1 MSPREVQR
9 AAGAWLLEASVLVA
23 ILPIVDQAVSD
34 GGVTWK
40 MALLAYTS
48 RNWEKRVM
56 YDLAGLLTTVAVGAA
71 IVVATVIIS
80 RLSKTER

>member
-40 MALLAYTS
+40 MALGSGFLS
-48 RNWEKRVM
+48 
-56 YDLAGLLTTVAVGAA
+56 LISFLLGVYFKELGGT
-71 IVVATVIIS
+71 
-80 RLSKTER
+80 RDE